1 VRVLILSYY
10 SPPAGGPGVQRLEM
24 LLRHLPP
31 EVEAT
36 VVTATPEDYQA
47 LSPLRMP
54 LDRSRVAPADQTV
67 RLPARLPAGWF
78 RLLARC
84 RLYGAVRWFWVPDVA
99 RGWAA
104 RAVEHAAR
112 LHREQ
117 PFDVLFSTAPPFSVA
132 FAGRD
137 AARRLDLPWVSDL
150 QDLWTGYLLGAW
162 PSRARWNRE
171 RLLERSVL
179 ASARQVVVVT
189 PGSRDALLE
198 TYPSLDP
205 ESVSCVTL
213 GYDPAA
219 WPASAPASPDKFVIA
234 HTGVFCG
241 PVAPAGALRRWV
253 QGRAFEPRPVD
264 RSTHSPAA
272 LVQALERLRD
282 PRIEFRHL
290 GPMDAAN
297 QHLFEAS
304 PMRSQIRVL
313 GYRDHR
319 ETLAELASADASYLC
334 LATRL
339 DASRNELVPQ
349 KTYEYLGARRPVLA
363 PLQEGDARDLVL
375 ASGLGIG
382 TPPGNGAALAA
393 LLAPLVEAKFRG
405 RPLTTP
411 REDFIRRFEWQSLS
425 ARLWEFLDRAA
436 SRSPRPV
443 TVSSEVA
450 SAPGI

>member
-1 VRVLILSYY
+1 MSNTRSLRVLVLSYF

-31 EVEAT
+31 EVETT
-36 VVTATPEDYQA
+36 VLTAAPADYQA
-47 LSPLRMP
+47 FSPLRMP
-54 LDRSRVAPADQTV
+54 LDPSRVSPDSVV
-67 RLPARLPAGWF
+67 RLPARLPEGWF

-104 RAVEHAAR
+104 RAVEYAER

-132 FAGRD
+132 LAGRE

-162 PSRARWNRE
+162 PSRARWNHEQR
-171 RLLERSVL
+171 LERSVL
-179 ASARQVVVVT
+179 ESARQVVVVT
-189 PGSRDALLE
+189 PGSRDTLLQ

-205 ESVSCVTL
+205 EAISCVTL
-213 GYDPAA
+213 GYDSTA
-219 WPASAPASPDKFVIA
+219 WPASAPASTDRFVIV

-241 PVAPAGALRRWV
+241 PLAPAGALRRWV
-253 QGRAFEPRPVD
+253 QGRAFEPRPVNRD
-264 RSTHSPAA
+264 THSPVA
-272 LVQALERLRD
+272 LVQALERLHD
-282 PRIEFRHL
+282 SRIEFRHV

-297 QHLFEAS
+297 QHLFETS
-304 PMRSQIRVL
+304 PVRGQIRVL

-339 DASRNELVPQ
+339 DAPRNELVPQ

-363 PLQEGDARDLVL
+363 PLQEGDAKDFLL
-375 ASGLGIG
+375 ASGLGVC
-382 TPPGNGAALAA
+382 TPPGDSAALAA
-393 LLAPLVEAKFRG
+393 ALVPLVDAKFHG
-405 RPLTTP
+405 RPTATP
-411 REDFIRRFEWQSLS
+411 REDFIRRFEWRSL
-425 ARLWEFLDRAA
+425 AGRFWEILEHAA
-436 SRSPRPV
+436 SRRPHHV
-443 TVSSEVA
+443 HSS
-450 SAPGI
+450 I